1 MVFVFYD
8 FEPAFPKKFRPFF
21 SFYVKIKIH
30 AAAALFNR
38 QEEIKECNAISRKK

>member
-21 SFYVKIKIH
+21 SFYVKKKIH
-30 AAAALFNR
+30 AAAAL
-38 QEEIKECNAISRKK
+38 SKKAGRNKGM